1 MVPTAIH
8 SAELDAICRKYSVRD
23 LFLFG
28 SRGRGDART
37 DSDIDMLVSFPQ
49 RVSFLRMVALERE
62 LAQLFGREVDLQTK
76 AGLSPYIR
84 DRVLKER
91 QEVYA
96 AR

>member
-37 DSDIDMLVSFPQ
+37 DSDIDMLMSFPQ